1 MFRTSHGT
9 NYRWKGTLYEQIAL
23 LFFLKM
29 REALLV
35 TANKYKCG
43 QMVNTESFPSLR
55 LDINISIIK
64 IRSSHGKRMEL
75 VMSCILLTHYTH
87 KSNCP
92 IQLSKTT
99 SFEGGNG

>member
-1 MFRTSHGT
+1 MEGNIIRTNST
-9 NYRWKGTLYEQIAL
+9 AF
-23 LFFLKM
+23 FFLKM

-35 TANKYKCG
+35 TANKYKCR
-43 QMVNTESFPSLR
+43 QVVNTESFLSLR

-64 IRSSHGKRMEL
+64 IRSSHGQRMEL
-75 VMSCILLTHYTH
+75 VMS
-87 KSNCP
+87 SNCP